1 MQGRARCSAPNCGRR
16 AGDAARVMPRRERKY
31 TLDTQLFIRAFRDP
45 DANAALQAF
54 HTVFAP
60 FEYLSAVVVQELRA
74 GATPAQADRLQA
86 HVFAPFERRARVLTP
101 SYAAWK
107 EAGVVLARLADTEGL
122 QLRAV
127 ARGFV
132 NDVLLAVT
140 CREAGVTLITENARD
155 FARIAGVR
163 RFEFVGPW
171 PMPSS

>member
-1 MQGRARCSAPNCGRR
+1 
-16 AGDAARVMPRRERKY
+16 MPRRERKY

-45 DANAALQAF
+45 DANSALQAF

-86 HVFAPFERRARVLTP
+86 HIFAPFERRGRVLTP
-101 SYAAWK
+101 GYAAWK
-107 EAGVVLARLADTEGL
+107 EAGVILARLADAEGL

-140 CREAGVTLITENARD
+140 CREAGVTLVTENARD
-155 FARIAGVR
+155 FGRIARVFQ
-163 RFEFVGPW
+163 FEFVAPW
-171 PMPSS
+171 PVPSS

>member
-1 MQGRARCSAPNCGRR
+1 MAH
-16 AGDAARVMPRRERKY
+16 RERKY

-45 DANAALQAF
+45 AANASLQVF

-74 GATPAQADRLQA
+74 GATPAQADGLQT
-86 HVFAPFERRARVLTP
+86 HVFTPFEQRARLLTP

-107 EAGVVLARLADTEGL
+107 QAGAILSRLIHAERP
-122 QLRAV
+122 QPRAV

-140 CREAGVTLITENARD
+140 CREAGVTLVTENVRD
-155 FARIAGVR
+155 FGRIARVL
-163 RFEFVGPW
+163 RFEFVEPW
-171 PMPSS
+171 PTPSS